1 MYLFSLIKSG
11 DVHLHK
17 QERIIPH
24 DHYATLIEIE
34 DLMKV
39 AKEDAENYR
48 NEVHQACEI
57 IKKQAF
63 DAGYEQGLK
72 QFNEQIIFFEDAVR
86 ELKVETQQQLL
97 PLVLKAAKKI
107 VGEQIKLHPET
118 IISIIQQT
126 IKPVV
131 THHQIRLYVNKSDKA
146 TVDAEKNEIKKLFEK
161 LEIFT
166 IEENNE
172 LEPGSCIIETENG
185 VINASLE
192 NQWRAMESAFQSFSK
207 KKTTPS

>member
-24 DHYATLIEIE
+24 DHYATLLGIE
-34 DLMKV
+34 DLMKI
-39 AKEDAENYR
+39 AKEDAEIYK
-48 NEVHQACEI
+48 NEIQNECEI

-72 QFNEQIIFFEDAVR
+72 QFNEQIIFFEDAIR

-107 VGEQIKLHPET
+107 VGEQITLHPET

-126 IKPVV
+126 IKPVI
-131 THHQIRLYVNKSDKA
+131 THHQIKIYLNKTDKA
-146 TVDAEKNEIKKLFEK
+146 IVDAEKIEIKKLFEK
-161 LEIFT
+161 LEVFT

-185 VINASLE
+185 VINATLE

-207 KKTTPS
+207 KKPLSS